1 LRVPKKWHELIAG
14 SNLFQTLYISNNNK
28 IDALHFN
35 QKPYM
40 GQQVQQLCVFRLSYT
55 QIKYLLR
62 TLFIKASDDTQ
73 RIDWLHNLLPNM
85 NKLNLV
91 GADDEN
97 NGFRNNNFSGFVITP
112 LWISL
117 VYIKLVSTYISLN
130 GLENIHRGAPNS
142 GEVILTD
149 IIMAY
154 EDPAHRVVVN
164 ESAEQPQVFSLERFE
179 TKVKNALL
187 GRTLL
192 CWLSYIG
199 EKYKSVHKLIV

>member
-1 LRVPKKWHELIAG
+1 
-14 SNLFQTLYISNNNK
+14 
-28 IDALHFN
+28 
-35 QKPYM
+35 M
-40 GQQVQQLCVFRLSYT
+40 GQQVQQICVFRLSYT
-55 QIKYLLR
+55 QIKDLLR
-62 TLFIKASDDTQ
+62 TLFINASDDTQ
-73 RIDWLHNLLPNM
+73 RIDWLHNLFPNIS
-85 NKLNLV
+85 NLTLV
-91 GADDEN
+91 DVDDEN
-97 NGFRNNNFSGFVITP
+97 NERFFGFSHNNVSGFVITP

-117 VYIKLVSTYISLN
+117 VYIKLVSTYISLS
-130 GLENIHRGAPNS
+130 GLENIHKGARNS

-164 ESAEQPQVFSLERFE
+164 ESAEKPQVFSLERFE

-199 EKYKSVHKLIV
+199 EKYKSVHKLIVT